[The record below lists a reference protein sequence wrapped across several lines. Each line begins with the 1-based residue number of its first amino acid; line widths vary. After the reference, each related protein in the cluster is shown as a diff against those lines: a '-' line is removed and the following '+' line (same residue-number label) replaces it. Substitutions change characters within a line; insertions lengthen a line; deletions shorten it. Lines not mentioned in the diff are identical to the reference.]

1 MNNKILVT
9 GANGLLGRYIL
20 SSFLLHDYEV
30 YALVQSIPRN
40 TNPDIKYIEV
50 DLNSD
55 WSYDDLPSNI
65 DVIIHLPQSSKFREF
80 PNYGMDVFNVNIKS
94 TIKLLDYSTKIK
106 LRHFIYASSEE
117 YIHQELEI

>member
-50 DLNSD
+50 ELIEN
-55 WSYDDLPSNI
+55 
-65 DVIIHLPQSSKFREF
+65 
-80 PNYGMDVFNVNIKS
+80 
-94 TIKLLDYSTKIK
+94 KLEGTLIGPKIYNEG
-106 LRHFIYASSEE
+106 F
-117 YIHQELEI
+117 LEWKK